1 MSRSPEEL
9 DREVLNCL
17 IEKSENGLYREVSN
31 GLYGELLKIFYIA
44 KSEDTLCR
52 EVLKMLYVAK
62 SSNCYVAK
70 SSTWPMSRSPHQ
82 VRTYREV
89 FI

>member
-9 DREVLNCL
+9 DREVQNSL
-17 IEKSENGLYREVSN
+17 IEKSENGLDREVSN
-31 GLYGELLKIFYIA
+31 GLYPELLKILYIP

-62 SSNCYVAK
+62 SSNC
-70 SSTWPMSRSPHQ
+70 
-82 VRTYREV
+82 
-89 FI
+89 